1 MAIGSTSTIKDANGV
16 SVTVKDVAADYL
28 VEQSNGTFNR
38 ENFRTEASQV
48 VNNCRSISFRPN
60 ADRVSSSTL
69 IRLDEALPSASLFCD
84 ADASI
89 AAIQSDGTVKIL
101 KAGRYIVFAR
111 CFYYYGVDA
120 FLHAERKRGSEA
132 WGVLHRC
139 IFSKVTN
146 STATF
151 GTANYLKAGDFVR
164 LATESVVPNTCKKDE
179 TKIELIYLGE

>member
-1 MAIGSTSTIKDANGV
+1 MIDAKDDLIFNVDGQ
-16 SVTVKDVAADYL
+16 DVRVFPRTLA
-28 VEQSNGTFNR
+28 EQVDGI
-38 ENFRTEASQV
+38 
-48 VNNCRSISFRPN
+48 CRSISFRPN

-69 IRLDEALPSASLFCD
+69 IRLDEALPSASHFCD
-84 ADASI
+84 MDPSI
-89 AAIQSDGTVKIL
+89 ATVQSDGTVKIL

-151 GTANYLKAGDFVR
+151 GTANYLQAGDLVR
-164 LATESVVPNTCKKDE
+164 LATENVVPNTCKKDE
-179 TKIELIYLGE
+179 TKIELVYLGE

>member
-1 MAIGSTSTIKDANGV
+1 MADRKAEYRFKSGNIWDRLLFVTDA
-16 SVTVKDVAADYL
+16 SL
-28 VEQSNGTFNR
+28 VM
-38 ENFRTEASQV
+38 
-48 VNNCRSISFRPN
+48 NNCRSISFRPN

-69 IRLDEALPSASLFCD
+69 IRLDEALPSASHFWD
-84 ADASI
+84 ADMSI
-89 AAIQSDGTVKIL
+89 AAVQSDGTVKIL

-151 GTANYLKAGDFVR
+151 GTANYLQAGDFVR

>member
-1 MAIGSTSTIKDANGV
+1 MIDAKDDLIFNVDGQ
-16 SVTVKDVAADYL
+16 DVRVFPRTLA
-28 VEQSNGTFNR
+28 EQVDGI
-38 ENFRTEASQV
+38 
-48 VNNCRSISFRPN
+48 CRSISFRPN
-60 ADRVSSSTL
+60 ADRVSSTL
-69 IRLDEALPSASLFCD
+69 IRLDEALPSASHFCD
-84 ADASI
+84 MDPSI
-89 AAIQSDGTVKIL
+89 ATVQSDGTVKIL

-151 GTANYLKAGDFVR
+151 GTANYLQAGDLVR
-164 LATESVVPNTCKKDE
+164 LATENVVPNTCKKDE
-179 TKIELIYLGE
+179 TKIELVYLGE